1 MSTNPI
7 TRHKPWRLV
16 PIVAAAWI
24 MAGCSIG
31 DQDELK
37 QWMAE
42 TRRDMRPIVTPI
54 PEPKKF
60 EPYVYSSMAMMEPFN
75 RSKIDAA
82 LEKLATRSTSGFHP
96 DLDRRREPLE
106 AYPIDTIK
114 MVGTL
119 RRGSNRIALLQIDR
133 GVYQAIVGNY
143 AGQNFG
149 RITAISEGDLTL
161 KETVQDASGEWVERI
176 TTLQLQEN
184 K

>member
-1 MSTNPI
+1 MSAT
-7 TRHKPWRLV
+7 L
-16 PIVAAAWI
+16 
-24 MAGCSIG
+24 AGCSIG

-42 TRRDMRPIVTPI
+42 VRRDMRPTVQSI

-60 EPYVYSSMAMMEPFN
+60 EPYVYSSIAMMDPFN
-75 RSKIDAA
+75 RGKIDAA
-82 LEKLATRSTSGFHP
+82 IAKAQSRGASSGVHP

-106 AYPIDTIK
+106 AYPIDTIR

-119 RRGSNRIALLQIDR
+119 VRGNNRVALLQVDR
-133 GVYQAIVGNY
+133 SVYQAVVGNY

-149 RITAISEGDLTL
+149 RITSINEGEVTL
-161 KETVQDASGEWVERI
+161 KESVQDASGEWTER
-176 TTLQLQEN
+176 TSTLQLQES